1 MSDIMKFFG
10 TLAEILLL
18 AAVFNYVIKGVNKK
32 YRKEIMASQFKD
44 LFNLLMKFTVKN
56 HKFFGIGAVVLG
68 SIHGIYQLNA
78 TGFAF
83 GRPFILAGSVTLN
96 SMVLLSLFGIFGFW
110 VKKAKRGIWFYAHRI
125 IAAVAVVALG
135 LHLVL

>member
-10 TLAEILLL
+10 TLAEILLI

-32 YRKEIMASQFKD
+32 YRKEIMESPFKD
-44 LFNLLMKFTVKN
+44 LFNFLMKFTVKN
-56 HKFFGIGAVVLG
+56 HKLFGIGAVVLG

-83 GRPFILAGSVTLN
+83 GIPFILAGSVTLN
-96 SMVLLSLFGIFGFW
+96 SIVILAISGMFGFW
-110 VKKAKRGIWFYAHRI
+110 VKKSKRGIWFYVHRT
-125 IAAVAVVALG
+125 IAAVAVLALG